1 MDAAGSRPT
10 VAVVGAGVV
19 GCCIARELCRFAVRV
34 VVLET
39 SDDIACGAT
48 RANSGIVH
56 AGFDPQPGTLKA
68 RYNVLGSAVY
78 PRWASELGFGYYRN
92 GSMVAAFSDEELAE
106 LDELLA
112 RGHANGIEGLFV
124 RWLNDKAPLPTK
136 GIIDMMCLMIGG
148 CLDAFVRT
156 EQ

>member
-1 MDAAGSRPT
+1 MSVNGGSGPT

-19 GCCIARELCRFAVRV
+19 GCCVARELCRFAVRV
-34 VVLET
+34 VVLEAG
-39 SDDIACGAT
+39 DDLACGAT

-68 RYNVLGSAVY
+68 HYNVLGSAVY

-92 GSMVAAFSDEELAE
+92 GSMVAAFSDEELAG

-112 RGHANGIEGLFV
+112 RGITPGILKSANFPGGNDYNKTVIEPHYEKYG
-124 RWLNDKAPLPTK
+124 W
-136 GIIDMMCLMIGG
+136 
-148 CLDAFVRT
+148 
-156 EQ
+156 